1 MKRQVHVFAQFG
13 SSFCIAF
20 LLAACSG
27 DASGTGSA
35 PSKPKPKDTTETT
48 QAYTRIIQGSWSLD
62 PGTENPNLCVKQ
74 PITEDTYIHAIRPV
88 APLGTH
94 HTLMTIGDPDDDC
107 TSSVATGF
115 VYAAGVGTQGLTLP
129 DGVAL
134 KLPAGK
140 VLQLSLHIYNTTG
153 SVLTGTSAMEVLTMD
168 AKDVVSEADSM
179 LAGPLSFSIPPQQVT
194 TIKNDCQL
202 TAEQS
207 AYAIFPHMHQLGT
220 HLKTTLT
227 SGGVATV
234 LHDGDYTFNE
244 QLQIPFDPIVQLH
257 SGDTVTTECTY
268 KNTTDHAVTFGESSD
283 TEMCFSVL
291 FRYPAQDGLHVCGG
305 MAVTEPSSDDTSM
318 AASGPSSG

>member
-1 MKRQVHVFAQFG
+1 MRQVHVLMQFG
-13 SSFCIAF
+13 SCFSIAL
-20 LLAACSG
+20 LLAACSSDG
-27 DASGTGSA
+27 STAGTA
-35 PSKPKPKDTTETT
+35 PSKPKATNTTQTTE
-48 QAYTRIIQGSWSLD
+48 AYTRIIQGSWSLD

-74 PITEDTYIHAIRPV
+74 MITEDTYIHAIRPV

-94 HTLMTIGDPDDDC
+94 HTLMTIGDPNDDC
-107 TSSVATGF
+107 ISSVATGF
-115 VYAAGVGTQGLTLP
+115 VYAAGIGTQGLTLP

-140 VLQLSLHIYNTTG
+140 VLQLSLHIYNTG
-153 SVLTGTSAMEVLTMD
+153 STVLTGTSAMDVLTMD
-168 AKDVVSEADSM
+168 AKDVVNLADSM
-179 LAGPLSFSIPPQQVT
+179 LAGPLSFSIPPEQVT

-202 TAEQS
+202 TADQS
-207 AYAIFPHMHQLGT
+207 AYALFPHMHQLGT

-244 QLQIPFDPIVQLH
+244 QVQLPLDPIVQLH

-268 KNTTDHAVTFGESSD
+268 QNTTDHAVSFGESSD

-305 MAVTEPSSDDTSM
+305 PAVTEPSSGDTS
-318 AASGPSSG
+318 APAPAPSTN

>member
-1 MKRQVHVFAQFG
+1 MREVHVFTQFG
-13 SSFCIAF
+13 STLGIA
-20 LLAACSG
+20 LLVAACSSDG
-27 DASGTGSA
+27 STAGTT
-35 PSKPKPKDTTETT
+35 PSKPKAKDTTQTT
-48 QAYTRIIQGSWSLD
+48 EAYTRIIEGSWSLD

-74 PITEDTYIHAIRPV
+74 MITEDTYIHSIRPV

-94 HTLMTIGDPDDDC
+94 HTLMTIGEPTDNC

-115 VYAAGVGTQGLTLP
+115 VYAAGVGTEGLTLP

-140 VLQLSLHIYNTTG
+140 VLQLSLHIYNTG
-153 SVLTGTSAMEVLTMD
+153 STVLTGTSAMEVLTMD
-168 AKDVVSEADSM
+168 AKDVVYEADSM
-179 LAGPLSFSIPPQQVT
+179 LTGPLSFSLPAQQVT

-202 TAEQS
+202 TADQS

-220 HLKTTLT
+220 HLKTTLN

-234 LHDGDYTFNE
+234 LHDADYTFNE
-244 QLQIPFDPIVQLH
+244 QIQIPFDPIVQLH

-268 KNTTDHAVTFGESSD
+268 KNTTDHAVAFGESSD

-305 MAVTEPSSDDTSM
+305 MAVTEPSAGDTST
-318 AASGPSSG
+318 AAPTAATN

>member
-1 MKRQVHVFAQFG
+1 MKRQVHVFTRFG
-13 SSFCIAF
+13 SSFCIP
-20 LLAACSG
+20 LLVAACSSDG
-27 DASGTGSA
+27 STPGTA
-35 PSKPKPKDTTETT
+35 PSKPKAKDATQTT
-48 QAYTRIIQGSWSLD
+48 QAYTRVIEGAWSLD
-62 PGTENPNLCVKQ
+62 PGTENSNLCVKQ
-74 PITEDTYIHAIRPV
+74 MITEDTYIHAIRPV

-94 HTLMTIGDPDDDC
+94 HTLMTIGDEKDNC

-140 VLQLSLHIYNTTG
+140 VLQLSLHVYNTG
-153 SVLTGTSAMEVLTMD
+153 STVLTGTSAMEVLTMD
-168 AKDVVSEADSM
+168 AKDVVYEADSM
-179 LAGPLSFSIPPQQVT
+179 LTGPLSFSLPAQQVT
-194 TIKNDCQL
+194 TIKTDCEL

-227 SGGVATV
+227 SGGVGTV
-234 LHDGDYTFNE
+234 LHDADYTFNE
-244 QLQIPFDPIVQLH
+244 QIQIPLDPIVQLH
-257 SGDTVTTECTY
+257 SGDTVTTACTY

-305 MAVTEPSSDDTSM
+305 MAVTEPSSGDTST
-318 AASGPSSG
+318 ATPGPSTN